1 MGKKSRLFLMLET
14 ALVGASVRN
23 PVASGMVR
31 GGKFIQRKQVITSLD
46 TQPFPLSFKHLQA
59 CGRALKRGSILT
71 TFEGILYLSRISLP
85 GHTSLPAGKSFASAE
100 ENPTREAMF
109 LKK

>member
-1 MGKKSRLFLMLET
+1 MLET

-23 PVASGMVR
+23 PVASGMAR

-109 LKK
+109 LKSERKGILPR